1 MTLIGNLGLQK
12 IYFFQKLFLTMIH
25 ERQQITSFQKN
36 VWKQKVHHE
45 LRYSSWGCTTIFF
58 RFIITDKKVKIINMT
73 NSIWTQLH
81 WSYHMYIISKQ
92 HFANLIFLPELEA
105 LLLLRTIIFFWR
117 ISNKYF
123 CLGQPPWY
131 LHCLTLSWQIVKVY
145 ILLYSIKEN
154 FSMMRN

>member
-1 MTLIGNLGLQK
+1 MFESKKFI
-12 IYFFQKLFLTMIH
+12 M
-25 ERQQITSFQKN
+25 
-36 VWKQKVHHE
+36 
-45 LRYSSWGCTTIFF
+45 SWGIPVEVVLPFF
-58 RFIITDKKVKIINMT
+58 RFIITETAQFLNLPLDQKMYMKAKKIKKVDKKVKIINMT

-81 WSYHMYIISKQ
+81 WSYHMYIISQQ

-131 LHCLTLSWQIVKVY
+131 LHCLTLSWQIAKVY

-154 FSMMRN
+154 FSTMCN

>member
-1 MTLIGNLGLQK
+1 
-12 IYFFQKLFLTMIH
+12 MIH
-25 ERQQITSFQKN
+25 ERWQITSFQKN

-45 LRYSSWGCTTIFF
+45 LRYSSWGCTTIFSF
-58 RFIITDKKVKIINMT
+58 YNNWDCTIFKFATGKIKKVDKKVKIINMT

-105 LLLLRTIIFFWR
+105 LLLLRTINFFWR

-131 LHCLTLSWQIVKVY
+131 LHCLTLSWQIAKVY

-154 FSMMRN
+154 FSTMCN